1 MNRINNYVLNGA
13 IALLSTAGFV
23 ACSSSD
29 DVTDAPVNPTYD
41 GKSVKTQFAINIAT
55 PSNGKTR
62 MSAVNT
68 QNGGNFLG
76 MKNIFLIPFVDEPKA
91 SLNGTIDRTNYT
103 FPSSVI
109 KLAELSDNDIDNTTN
124 DKNYHIYNDV
134 NVPIGT
140 KNFLFYGTS
149 PISQSTYKAKGALKV
164 TDLTTLTQNSTSSI
178 SYSLVDIAA
187 TSGTNNEL
195 TSTQT
200 AFATY
205 LSGIADADGWST
217 ITEDVNTTL
226 FNAYKNF
233 TEAPT
238 NGGLRAGS
246 AAAIKEMIQ
255 SLTTIVNPLKTKD
268 GETPT
273 TVSGVADKIIEKI
286 KTSYF
291 DIDANGNVSW
301 KTSLGTETTTFPTNL
316 GLPEGCMILTISNG
330 DFSYVSQ
337 PIMPSSGSSTI
348 NLYDITYPAAIA
360 YRANTELAAK
370 SEEVSSWPTQY
381 DTWENSNWD
390 GWGNEVLA
398 TTRSIALK
406 KNIQYGVAQMVTQ
419 IKTASSILND
429 NSTDNRVS
437 VNDNSFPVTGIL
449 VGGQR
454 QSIDWEFLPEEGS
467 SQRVIYD
474 ADIPSDTYAAST
486 GWSNPIYT
494 LVFDNYVDGAND
506 AQETVRIAVELQ
518 NNSTADFTG
527 VDGIVAQG
535 QKFYLIAELNP
546 KASSGL
552 TAISWPES
560 NTNRF
565 PQFKINRTFVQDYK
579 TCVNL
584 TINTLKN
591 AYVTIPDLR
600 SVKLQL
606 GLSVDLKWQ
615 TGLAFDVPLGGTT
628 N

>member
-1 MNRINNYVLNGA
+1 MKTRLYLSA
-13 IALLSTAGFV
+13 IKCAAALVATVSLT

-55 PSNGKTR
+55 PGSKIQTR
-62 MSAVNT
+62 MTSDNT
-68 QNGGNFLG
+68 QMSGNFLG
-76 MKNIFLIPFVDEPKA
+76 MENIYLIPFVDEPKA
-91 SLNGTIDRTNYT
+91 SLNGTSNRTDYT

-109 KLAELSDNDIDNTTN
+109 KLDKLTNNQIDNTNN

-149 PISQSTYKAKGALKV
+149 PISSSTYKTNGALQV
-164 TDLTTLTQNSTSSI
+164 TNLTTLTKNSTSSI
-178 SYSLVDIAA
+178 SYSLIDIAA
-187 TSGTNNEL
+187 TSGANNVL
-195 TSTQT
+195 TTMQT
-200 AFATY
+200 AFANY

-217 ITEDVNTTL
+217 IAESESATLYKAYQDFTT
-226 FNAYKNF
+226 N
-233 TEAPT
+233 PT
-238 NGGLRAGS
+238 TGLRAGS
-246 AAAIKEMIQ
+246 AVAIKEMIQ
-255 SLTTIVNPLKTKD
+255 SLATIVNPLKTKD
-268 GETPT
+268 GEAATP
-273 TVSGVADKIIEKI
+273 VSGVADKIIEKI
-286 KTSYF
+286 KASYF
-291 DIDANGNVSW
+291 EMDANGNVSW
-301 KTSLGTETTTFPTNL
+301 LSSLGTETTTFPTNL
-316 GLPEGCMILTISNG
+316 GLPEGCMILTVSNG

-337 PIMPSSGSSTI
+337 PTIPASGSSTI

-381 DTWENSNWD
+381 SNWESSD
-390 GWGNEVLA
+390 WSGWGSEVLS

-437 VNDNSFPVTGIL
+437 VNAQSFPVTGIL

-454 QSIDWEFLPEEGS
+454 QSIDWEFLPDGNT
-467 SQRVIYD
+467 QRVIYD
-474 ADIPSDTYAAST
+474 ADIPSGIYAAST

-494 LVFDNYVDGAND
+494 LVFDNYVDGDKN

-527 VDGIVAQG
+527 VDGIVAAG

-546 KASSGL
+546 KANGL
-552 TAISWPES
+552 TAISWPNS

-565 PQFKINRTFVQDYK
+565 PQFGIDRTFVQDYK

-584 TINTLKN
+584 TISTLKN

-615 TGLAFDVPLGGTT
+615 SGLTFDVPLGGTT

>member
-1 MNRINNYVLNGA
+1 MKRINHYVLNGA
-13 IALLSTAGFV
+13 IALLSTAGLV
-23 ACSSSD
+23 ACSSD

-55 PSNGKTR
+55 PSNSQTR
-62 MSAVNT
+62 MSAENT

-76 MKNIFLIPFVDEPKA
+76 MENIYLIPFVNVPEA
-91 SLNGTIDRTNYT
+91 SLNGTTERTNYT

-109 KLAELSDNDIDNTTN
+109 ELTKLLGSDIDNIT
-124 DKNYHIYNDV
+124 DKKNYHIYYDV

-149 PISQSTYKAKGALKV
+149 PISESTYKTKGALKV
-164 TDLTTLTQNSTSSI
+164 TNLTTLTQNSTSAI

-187 TSGTNNEL
+187 TSGTNNAI

-200 AFATY
+200 GFANY
-205 LSGIADADGWST
+205 LSAIAKADGWST
-217 ITEDVNTTL
+217 IAENENATL

-233 TEAPT
+233 TVAPT

-268 GETPT
+268 GETAT
-273 TVSGVADKIIEKI
+273 NVSGVADKIIEKI
-286 KTSYF
+286 KADYF
-291 DIDANGNVSW
+291 DIDANGIVSW
-301 KTSLGTETTTFPTNL
+301 LTSLGEETTKFPTNL
-316 GLPEGCMILTISNG
+316 GLPEGCMILNCTDGN
-330 DFSYVSQ
+330 FSYVSQ
-337 PIMPSSGSSTI
+337 PTMPSSGSSTI

-381 DTWENSNWD
+381 GNWENSNWE
-390 GWGNEVLA
+390 GWGNEVSV

-406 KNIQYGVAQMVTQ
+406 KNIQYGVAQMVTKIQ
-419 IKTASSILND
+419 TASSILND

-437 VNDNSFPVTGIL
+437 VNAESFPVTGIL

-454 QSIDWEFLPEEGS
+454 QSIDWEFLPDGS
-467 SQRVIYD
+467 TQRVIYD

-486 GWSNPIYT
+486 DWSNPIYT
-494 LVFDNYVDGAND
+494 LVFDNYVDGD
-506 AQETVRIAVELQ
+506 KEAQETVRIAVELQ

-527 VDGIVAQG
+527 VDGIVAAG

-546 KASSGL
+546 KASGL
-552 TAISWPES
+552 TPISWPNS

-565 PQFKINRTFVQDYK
+565 PQFGIDRTFVQDYK

-606 GLSVDLKWQ
+606 GLSVDLQWQ
-615 TGLAFDVPLGGTT
+615 SGLTFNVPLGGTD
-628 N
+628 

>member
-1 MNRINNYVLNGA
+1 MKRINNYVLNGA
-13 IALLSTAGFV
+13 IALLSTAGLV

-55 PSNGKTR
+55 PSNSQTR
-62 MSAVNT
+62 MSAENT

-76 MKNIFLIPFVDEPKA
+76 MENIYLIPFVNEPEA
-91 SLNGTIDRTNYT
+91 SLNGTTERTNYT

-109 KLAELSDNDIDNTTN
+109 ELTKLLGSDIDNIT
-124 DKNYHIYNDV
+124 DKKNYHIYYDV

-149 PISQSTYKAKGALKV
+149 PISESTYKTKGALKV
-164 TDLTTLTQNSTSSI
+164 TNLTTLTQNSTSAI

-187 TSGTNNEL
+187 TSGTNNAI

-200 AFATY
+200 GFANY
-205 LSGIADADGWST
+205 LSAIAKADGWST
-217 ITEDVNTTL
+217 IAENENATL

-233 TEAPT
+233 TVAPT

-255 SLTTIVNPLKTKD
+255 RLTTIVYPLRTKD
-268 GETPT
+268 GETAT
-273 TVSGVADKIIEKI
+273 TVSGVADKIIDKI
-286 KTSYF
+286 KASYF
-291 DIDANGNVSW
+291 DINANGIVSW
-301 KTSLGTETTTFPTNL
+301 LTSLGDETTKFPTNL
-316 GLPEGCMILTISNG
+316 GLPEGCMILTCSNG
-330 DFSYVSQ
+330 DFSYASQ
-337 PIMPSSGSSTI
+337 PTMPSSGSSTI

-381 DTWENSNWD
+381 GNWESAIWD
-390 GWGNEVLA
+390 DWGNEVLA

-419 IKTASSILND
+419 IKTANSILND
-429 NSTDNRVS
+429 NSSDNRVS
-437 VNDNSFPVTGIL
+437 VNATSFPVTGIL

-454 QSIDWEFLPEEGS
+454 QSIDWEFLPKGTT
-467 SQRVIYD
+467 QRVIYD

-615 TGLAFDVPLGGTT
+615 TGLTFNVPLGGTT

>member
-1 MNRINNYVLNGA
+1 MNRINHYVLNGA
-13 IALLSTAGFV
+13 IALLSTAGLV

-41 GKSVKTQFAINIAT
+41 GKSVKTQFAINVAT
-55 PSNGKTR
+55 PSNSQTR
-62 MSAVNT
+62 MSDVNT

-76 MKNIFLIPFVDEPKA
+76 MKNIYLIPFVDEPKA
-91 SLNGTIDRTNYT
+91 SLYETTNRTDYT

-109 KLAELSDNDIDNTTN
+109 SLTDLSDIDNTT
-124 DKNYHIYNDV
+124 DKKNYHIYNDV

-149 PISQSTYKAKGALKV
+149 PISESTYKTKGALKV

-178 SYSLVDIAA
+178 SYSLVDIAT
-187 TSGTNNEL
+187 TSGTNNAL

-200 AFATY
+200 AFANY
-205 LSGIADADGWST
+205 LSNIADADGWST
-217 ITEDVNTTL
+217 ITEDVNATL

-238 NGGLRAGS
+238 TGGLRAGS

-291 DIDANGNVSW
+291 DIDANGKVSW
-301 KTSLGTETTTFPTNL
+301 LTSLGDETTKFPTNL
-316 GLPEGCMILTISNG
+316 GLPEGCMILTCSNG
-330 DFSYVSQ
+330 DFTYVSQ
-337 PIMPSSGSSTI
+337 PTMPTSGSSTI

-370 SEEVSSWPTQY
+370 SEEVSTWPTQY
-381 DTWENSNWD
+381 SNWESATWGD
-390 GWGNEVLA
+390 WGNEILA

-419 IKTASSILND
+419 IKTESSLLND

-437 VNDNSFPVTGIL
+437 VNANSFPVTGIL

-454 QSIDWEFLPEEGS
+454 QSIDWEFLPVAGS
-467 SQRVIYD
+467 TQRVIYD
-474 ADIPSDTYAAST
+474 ADIPSGTYAAST

-494 LVFDNYVDGAND
+494 LVFDNYVDGTKD
-506 AQETVRIAVELQ
+506 YQETVRIAVELQ
-518 NNSTADFTG
+518 NNSNADFTG

-546 KASSGL
+546 KASGL
-552 TAISWPES
+552 TAISWPNS

-565 PQFKINRTFVQDYK
+565 PQFGIDRTFVQDYK

-606 GLSVDLKWQ
+606 GLSVDLQWQ
-615 TGLAFDVPLGGTT
+615 TGLTFDVSIE
-628 N
+628 

>member
-1 MNRINNYVLNGA
+1 MKRINNYVLNGA
-13 IALLSTAGFV
+13 IALLSTAGLV

-41 GKSVKTQFAINIAT
+41 GKSVKTQFAINVAT
-55 PSNGKTR
+55 PSKSQTR
-62 MSAVNT
+62 MSDVNT

-76 MKNIFLIPFVDEPKA
+76 MKNIYLIPFVDEPKA
-91 SLNGTIDRTNYT
+91 SLYETTNRTNYT

-109 KLAELSDNDIDNTTN
+109 SLTDLSDIDNTT
-124 DKNYHIYNDV
+124 DKKNYHIYNDV

-149 PISQSTYKAKGALKV
+149 PISESTYKEKGALKV
-164 TDLTTLTQNSTSSI
+164 TDFTTLTQNSTSSI

-187 TSGTNNEL
+187 TSGINNAL

-205 LSGIADADGWST
+205 LSSIADADGWST
-217 ITEDVNTTL
+217 ISENENATL

-233 TEAPT
+233 TGALT

-255 SLTTIVNPLKTKD
+255 SLTTIVNPLKTKS
-268 GETPT
+268 ESATS
-273 TVSGVADKIIEKI
+273 VSSIADKIIEKI
-286 KTSYF
+286 KASYF

-301 KTSLGTETTTFPTNL
+301 KTSVEAETRTFPTNL
-316 GLPEGCMILTISNG
+316 GLPEGCMILTCTDG
-330 DFSYVSQ
+330 DFSYASQ
-337 PIMPSSGSSTI
+337 PTMPSSGSSTI

-381 DTWENSNWD
+381 GNWESSDWN

-429 NSTDNRVS
+429 NSTDNKVS
-437 VNDNSFPVTGIL
+437 VNANSFSVTGIL

-474 ADIPSDTYAAST
+474 ADIPSGTYAAST

-494 LVFDNYVDGAND
+494 LVFDNYVDGDKN

-518 NNSTADFTG
+518 NNSNADFTG

-606 GLSVDLKWQ
+606 GLSVDLQWQ
-615 TGLAFDVPLGGTT
+615 TGLTFDVPLGGTI

>member
-1 MNRINNYVLNGA
+1 MNRINHYVLNGA
-13 IALLSTAGFV
+13 IALLSTAGLV

-29 DVTDAPVNPTYD
+29 DVTDAPVNPSYD
-41 GKSVKTQFAINIAT
+41 GKSVKTQFAINVAT
-55 PSNGKTR
+55 PSNSQTR
-62 MSAVNT
+62 MSDVNT

-76 MKNIFLIPFVDEPKA
+76 MKNIYLIPFVDEPKA
-91 SLNGTIDRTNYT
+91 SLYETTNRTDYT

-109 KLAELSDNDIDNTTN
+109 SLTDLSDIDNTT
-124 DKNYHIYNDV
+124 DKKNYHIYNDV

-149 PISQSTYKAKGALKV
+149 PISESTYKTKGALKV

-178 SYSLVDIAA
+178 SYSLVDIAT
-187 TSGTNNEL
+187 TSGTNNAL

-200 AFATY
+200 AFANY
-205 LSGIADADGWST
+205 LSNIADADGWST
-217 ITEDVNTTL
+217 ITEDVNATL

-238 NGGLRAGS
+238 TGGLRAGS

-291 DIDANGNVSW
+291 DIDANGKVSW
-301 KTSLGTETTTFPTNL
+301 LTSLGDETTKFPTNL
-316 GLPEGCMILTISNG
+316 GLPEGCMILTCSNG
-330 DFSYVSQ
+330 DFTYVSQ
-337 PIMPSSGSSTI
+337 PTMPTSGSSTI

-370 SEEVSSWPTQY
+370 SEEVSNWPTQY
-381 DTWENSNWD
+381 SNWESATWGD
-390 GWGNEVLA
+390 WGNEILA

-419 IKTASSILND
+419 IKTESSLLND

-437 VNDNSFPVTGIL
+437 VNANSFPVTGIL

-454 QSIDWEFLPEEGS
+454 QSIDWEFLPVAGS
-467 SQRVIYD
+467 TQRVIYD
-474 ADIPSDTYAAST
+474 ADIPSGTYAAST

-494 LVFDNYVDGAND
+494 LVFDNYVDGTKD
-506 AQETVRIAVELQ
+506 YQETVRIAVELQ
-518 NNSTADFTG
+518 NNSNADFTG

-546 KASSGL
+546 KASGL
-552 TAISWPES
+552 TAISWPNS

-565 PQFKINRTFVQDYK
+565 PQFGIDRTFVQDYK

-606 GLSVDLKWQ
+606 GLSVDLQWQ
-615 TGLAFDVPLGGTT
+615 TGLTFDVSIE
-628 N
+628 

>member
-13 IALLSTAGFV
+13 IALLSTAGLV
-23 ACSSSD
+23 ACSSD
-29 DVTDAPVNPTYD
+29 DVTEAPVNPTYD

-62 MSAVNT
+62 MSAENT

-76 MKNIFLIPFVDEPKA
+76 MKNIYLIPFVNEPTA
-91 SLNGTIDRTNYT
+91 SLNGTTNRTDHT

-109 KLAELSDNDIDNTTN
+109 KLAELSDIDNTTDN
-124 DKNYHIYNDV
+124 KNYHIYNDV

-149 PISQSTYKAKGALKV
+149 PISESTYKTKGALNV
-164 TDLTTLTQNSTSSI
+164 TDLTTLIQNSTSSI

-187 TSGTNNEL
+187 TNGVNNAL

-200 AFATY
+200 AFKDY
-205 LSGIADADGWST
+205 LSSIADANGWST
-217 ITEDVNTTL
+217 ITENENATL
-226 FNAYKNF
+226 YNAYKNF

-255 SLTTIVNPLKTKD
+255 SLTTIVYPLRTKS
-268 GETPT
+268 EPAT
-273 TVSGVADKIIEKI
+273 TVSGIADKIIEKI
-286 KTSYF
+286 NASYF
-291 DIDANGNVSW
+291 DIDAYGNVSW
-301 KTSLGTETTTFPTNL
+301 KPSLGAGTTTFPTNL
-316 GLPEGCMILTISNG
+316 GLPEGCMILTCSNG

-337 PIMPSSGSSTI
+337 PTMPSSGSSTI

-360 YRANTELAAK
+360 YRANTELATK
-370 SEEVSSWPTQY
+370 SEEVSSWPSQY
-381 DTWENSNWD
+381 GNWENSTWD
-390 GWGNEVLA
+390 GWGNEVLV

-437 VNDNSFPVTGIL
+437 VNDHSFPVTGIL
-449 VGGQR
+449 VGGQK
-454 QSIDWEFLPEEGS
+454 QSIDWEFLPEGS
-467 SQRVIYD
+467 TQRVIYD

-494 LVFDNYVDGAND
+494 LVFDNYVDGDKN

-518 NNSTADFTG
+518 NNSNADFTG

-546 KASSGL
+546 KATGL
-552 TAISWPES
+552 AAISWPNS

-565 PQFKINRTFVQDYK
+565 PQFGIDRTFVQDYK

-584 TINTLKN
+584 TIYTLKN

-615 TGLAFDVPLGGTT
+615 NGLTFDVPLGGT

>member
-1 MNRINNYVLNGA
+1 MNRINHYVLNGA
-13 IALLSTAGFV
+13 IALLSTAGLV

-29 DVTDAPVNPTYD
+29 DVTDAPVNPSYD
-41 GKSVKTQFAINIAT
+41 GKSVKTQFAINVAT
-55 PSNGKTR
+55 PSNSQTR
-62 MSAVNT
+62 MSDVNT

-76 MKNIFLIPFVDEPKA
+76 MKNIYLIPFVDEPKA
-91 SLNGTIDRTNYT
+91 SLYETTNRTDYT

-109 KLAELSDNDIDNTTN
+109 SLTDLSDIDNTT
-124 DKNYHIYNDV
+124 DKKNYHIYNDV

-149 PISQSTYKAKGALKV
+149 PISESTYKTKGALKV

-178 SYSLVDIAA
+178 SYSLVDIAT
-187 TSGTNNEL
+187 TSGTNNAL

-200 AFATY
+200 AFANY
-205 LSGIADADGWST
+205 LSNIADADGWST
-217 ITEDVNTTL
+217 ITEDVNATL

-238 NGGLRAGS
+238 TGGLRAGS

-291 DIDANGNVSW
+291 DIDANGKVSW
-301 KTSLGTETTTFPTNL
+301 LTSLGDETTKFPTNL
-316 GLPEGCMILTISNG
+316 GLPEGCMILTCSNG
-330 DFSYVSQ
+330 DFTYVSQ
-337 PIMPSSGSSTI
+337 PTMPTSGSSTI

-370 SEEVSSWPTQY
+370 SEEVSTWPTQY
-381 DTWENSNWD
+381 SNWENSDWE
-390 GWGNEVLA
+390 GWGNEVLV

-419 IKTASSILND
+419 IKTESSLLND

-437 VNDNSFPVTGIL
+437 VNANSFPVTGIL

-454 QSIDWEFLPEEGS
+454 QSIDWEFLPVAGS
-467 SQRVIYD
+467 TQRVIYD
-474 ADIPSDTYAAST
+474 ADIPSGTYAAST

-494 LVFDNYVDGAND
+494 LVFDNYVDGTKD
-506 AQETVRIAVELQ
+506 YQETVRIAVELQ
-518 NNSTADFTG
+518 NNSNADFTG

-546 KASSGL
+546 KASGL
-552 TAISWPES
+552 TAISWPNS

-565 PQFKINRTFVQDYK
+565 PQFGIDRTFVQDYK

-606 GLSVDLKWQ
+606 GLSVDLQWQ
-615 TGLAFDVPLGGTT
+615 TGLTFDVSIE
-628 N
+628 

>member
-1 MNRINNYVLNGA
+1 MNRINHYVLNGA
-13 IALLSTAGFV
+13 IALLSTAGLV

-62 MSAVNT
+62 MSDENT
-68 QNGGNFLG
+68 QNDGNFLG
-76 MKNIFLIPFVDEPKA
+76 MENIYLIPFVDEPKA
-91 SLNGTIDRTNYT
+91 SLNGTTNRTDYT

-109 KLAELSDNDIDNTTN
+109 KLAGLSGIDNTTD
-124 DKNYHIYNDV
+124 DKNYHIYYDV

-149 PISQSTYKAKGALKV
+149 PISESTYKTKGALKV
-164 TDLTTLTQNSTSSI
+164 TDLTTSTQNSTSSI

-187 TSGTNNEL
+187 TSGTNNAL

-200 AFATY
+200 AFAKY
-205 LSGIADADGWST
+205 LSDIADADGWST
-217 ITEDVNTTL
+217 IGEDDNETL

-233 TEAPT
+233 TGAPT
-238 NGGLRAGS
+238 NGLRAGS

-268 GETPT
+268 GETAT

-286 KTSYF
+286 KANYF
-291 DIDANGNVSW
+291 DINANGIVSW
-301 KTSLGTETTTFPTNL
+301 KSTLGDDIKTFPRNL
-316 GLPEGCMILTISNG
+316 SLPEGCMILNCSNG
-330 DFSYVSQ
+330 DFTYVSQ
-337 PIMPSSGSSTI
+337 PAIPTSGSSTI

-381 DTWENSNWD
+381 SNWESYD
-390 GWGNEVLA
+390 WQGWENEVLA

-437 VNDNSFPVTGIL
+437 VNANSFPVTGIL

-474 ADIPSDTYAAST
+474 AAISGTYAAST

-494 LVFDNYVDGAND
+494 LVFDNYVDGTKND
-506 AQETVRIAVELQ
+506 QETVRIAVELQ

-546 KASSGL
+546 KEPGL
-552 TAISWPES
+552 TAISWPNS

-565 PQFKINRTFVQDYK
+565 PQFEIDRTFVQDYK

-606 GLSVDLKWQ
+606 GLSVDLQWQ
-615 TGLAFDVPLGGTT
+615 TGLTFDVPLGGTT

>member
-13 IALLSTAGFV
+13 IALLSTAGLV

-29 DVTDAPVNPTYD
+29 DVTDAPVNPSYD

-55 PSNGKTR
+55 PSNSQTR
-62 MSAVNT
+62 MSAENT

-91 SLNGTIDRTNYT
+91 SLNGTTARTDYT

-109 KLAELSDNDIDNTTN
+109 KLDDLSDIDNTTN

-149 PISQSTYKAKGALKV
+149 PISQGTYKTNGALKV

-187 TSGTNNEL
+187 TSGNNNVL

-200 AFATY
+200 AFANY
-205 LSGIADADGWST
+205 LSNIADAEGWST
-217 ITEDVNTTL
+217 IAVGENATL

-233 TEAPT
+233 TAPT

-268 GETPT
+268 GETAT
-273 TVSGVADKIIEKI
+273 NVSGVADKIIEKI
-286 KTSYF
+286 KADYF
-291 DIDANGNVSW
+291 DIDANGIVSW
-301 KTSLGTETTTFPTNL
+301 LTSLGEETTKFPTNL
-316 GLPEGCMILTISNG
+316 GLPEGCMILNCTDGN
-330 DFSYVSQ
+330 FSYVSQ
-337 PIMPSSGSSTI
+337 PTMPSSGSSTI

-360 YRANTELAAK
+360 YRANTELATK

-381 DTWENSNWD
+381 GNWENSNWE
-390 GWGNEVLA
+390 GWGNEVSV

-406 KNIQYGVAQMVTQ
+406 KNIQYGVAQMVTKIQ
-419 IKTASSILND
+419 TASSILND

-437 VNDNSFPVTGIL
+437 VNAESFPVTGIL
-449 VGGQR
+449 VGGQK
-454 QSIDWEFLPEEGS
+454 QSIDWEFLPKGS
-467 SQRVIYD
+467 TQRVIYD
-474 ADIPSDTYAAST
+474 ADIPSGTYAAST

-494 LVFDNYVDGAND
+494 LVFDNYVDGAIND
-506 AQETVRIAVELQ
+506 QETVRIAVELQ

-527 VDGIVAQG
+527 VDGIVAAG

-546 KASSGL
+546 KALGL
-552 TAISWPES
+552 TPISWPNS

-565 PQFKINRTFVQDYK
+565 PQFGIDRTFVQDYK

-606 GLSVDLKWQ
+606 GLSVDLQWQ
-615 TGLAFDVPLGGTT
+615 SGLTFNVPLGGTD
-628 N
+628 

>member
-1 MNRINNYVLNGA
+1 MNRFNHYVLNGA

-41 GKSVKTQFAINIAT
+41 GKSVKTQFAINIANE
-55 PSNGKTR
+55 SSKTR
-62 MSAVNT
+62 MTAENT
-68 QNGGNFLG
+68 QNDANFLG
-76 MKNIFLIPFVDEPKA
+76 MDNIYLIPFVNEPTA
-91 SLNGTIDRTNYT
+91 SLNGTTSRTDYT

-109 KLAELSDNDIDNTTN
+109 KLSTLSSGVIDNTADT
-124 DKNYHIYNDV
+124 KNYHIYNDV

-149 PISQSTYKAKGALKV
+149 PISESTYKTNGALQV

-187 TSGTNNEL
+187 TSGNNNAL
-195 TSTQT
+195 TTMQT
-200 AFATY
+200 SFANY
-205 LSGIADADGWST
+205 LSNIADAEGWST
-217 ITEDVNTTL
+217 ITENESATL
-226 FNAYKNF
+226 YNAYKNF
-233 TEAPT
+233 TSAPT

-246 AAAIKEMIQ
+246 AVAIKEMIQ
-255 SLTTIVNPLKTKD
+255 SLTTIVNPLMISANVT
-268 GETPT
+268 ES
-273 TVSGVADKIIEKI
+273 TVATRINEKI
-286 KTSYF
+286 TDAYF
-291 DIDANGNVSW
+291 DIASDGTLAW
-301 KTSLGTETTTFPTNL
+301 KPSYGTDVTTFPTNL
-316 GLPEGCMILTISNG
+316 GLPEGCMILTVSNG

-337 PIMPSSGSSTI
+337 PTIPASGSSTI

-370 SEEVSSWPTQY
+370 SVEVSSWPSQY
-381 DTWENSNWD
+381 GNWENSEWT
-390 GWGNEVLA
+390 GWGNEVLV

-437 VNDNSFPVTGIL
+437 VNANSFPVTGIL

-454 QSIDWEFLPEEGS
+454 QSIDWEFLPDGS
-467 SQRVIYD
+467 NQRVIYD
-474 ADIPSDTYAAST
+474 ADIPSGTYAAST

-494 LVFDNYVDGAND
+494 LVFDNYVDGD
-506 AQETVRIAVELQ
+506 KSDQETVRIAIELQ

-527 VDGIVAQG
+527 VDGIVAAG

-546 KASSGL
+546 KATGL
-552 TAISWPES
+552 TSISWPNT

-565 PQFKINRTFVQDYK
+565 PQFGIDRTFVQDYK

-606 GLSVDLKWQ
+606 GLSVDLQWQ
-615 TGLAFDVPLGGTT
+615 SGLTFDVPLGGT

>member
-1 MNRINNYVLNGA
+1 MKRINNYVLNGA
-13 IALLSTAGFV
+13 IALLSTAGLV

-41 GKSVKTQFAINIAT
+41 GKSVKTQFAINVAT
-55 PSNGKTR
+55 PSNSQTR
-62 MSAVNT
+62 MSAENT
-68 QNGGNFLG
+68 QNSGNFLG
-76 MKNIFLIPFVDEPKA
+76 MENIYLIPFVDEPTA
-91 SLNGTIDRTNYT
+91 SLNGTTDRTDYT

-109 KLAELSDNDIDNTTN
+109 KLADLSDIDNTT
-124 DKNYHIYNDV
+124 DKKNYHIYKDV

-149 PISQSTYKAKGALKV
+149 PISESTYKEKGALKV
-164 TDLTTLTQNSTSSI
+164 TDFTTLTQNSTSSI

-187 TSGTNNEL
+187 TSGTNNAL

-205 LSGIADADGWST
+205 LSSIADADGWST
-217 ITEDVNTTL
+217 ISENENATL

-233 TEAPT
+233 TGALT

-255 SLTTIVNPLKTKD
+255 SLTTIVNPLKTKS
-268 GETPT
+268 ESATS
-273 TVSGVADKIIEKI
+273 VSSIADKIIEKI
-286 KTSYF
+286 KASYF

-301 KTSLGTETTTFPTNL
+301 KTSVEAGTRTFPTNL
-316 GLPEGCMILTISNG
+316 GLPEGCMILTCSNG
-330 DFSYVSQ
+330 DFSYASQ
-337 PIMPSSGSSTI
+337 PTMPSSGSSTI

-381 DTWENSNWD
+381 GNWESSDWN

-429 NSTDNRVS
+429 NSTDNKVS
-437 VNDNSFPVTGIL
+437 VNANSFPVTGIL

-474 ADIPSDTYAAST
+474 ADIPSATFAAST

-494 LVFDNYVDGAND
+494 LVFDNYVDGD
-506 AQETVRIAVELQ
+506 KDVQETVRIAVELK
-518 NNSTADFTG
+518 NNSNADFTG
-527 VDGIVAQG
+527 VDGIVAAG

-546 KASSGL
+546 KATSGL

-565 PQFKINRTFVQDYK
+565 PQFKIDRTFVQDYK

-615 TGLAFDVPLGGTT
+615 TGLTFDVPLGGTT

>member
-1 MNRINNYVLNGA
+1 MKRINHYVLNGA
-13 IALLSTAGFV
+13 IALLSTAGLV

-62 MSAVNT
+62 MSAENT

-76 MKNIFLIPFVDEPKA
+76 MENIYLIPFVNEPTA
-91 SLNGTIDRTNYT
+91 SLNGTTDRTDYT

-109 KLAELSDNDIDNTTN
+109 KLAGLSGIDNTTD

-134 NVPIGT
+134 NVPVGT

-149 PISQSTYKAKGALKV
+149 PISESTYKTNGALKV
-164 TDLTTLTQNSTSSI
+164 TNLTTLTQNSTSAI

-187 TSGTNNEL
+187 TSGTNNAI

-200 AFATY
+200 GFANY
-205 LSGIADADGWST
+205 LSAIAKADGWST
-217 ITEDVNTTL
+217 IAENENATL

-233 TEAPT
+233 TVAPT

-255 SLTTIVNPLKTKD
+255 RLTTIVYPLRTKD
-268 GETPT
+268 GETAT
-273 TVSGVADKIIEKI
+273 TVSGVADKIIDKI
-286 KTSYF
+286 KASYF
-291 DIDANGNVSW
+291 DINANGIVSW
-301 KTSLGTETTTFPTNL
+301 LTSLGDETTKFPTNL
-316 GLPEGCMILTISNG
+316 GLPEGCMILTCSNG
-330 DFSYVSQ
+330 DFSYASQ
-337 PIMPSSGSSTI
+337 PTMPSSGSSTI

-381 DTWENSNWD
+381 SNWESYD
-390 GWGNEVLA
+390 WQGWENEVLA

-419 IKTASSILND
+419 IKTANSILND
-429 NSTDNRVS
+429 NSSDNRVS
-437 VNDNSFPVTGIL
+437 VNATSFPVTGIL

-454 QSIDWEFLPEEGS
+454 QSIDWEFLPKGS
-467 SQRVIYD
+467 TQRVIYD
-474 ADIPSDTYAAST
+474 ADIPSATFAAST

-494 LVFDNYVDGAND
+494 LVFDNYVDGD
-506 AQETVRIAVELQ
+506 KDVQETVRIAVELK
-518 NNSTADFTG
+518 NNSNADFSG
-527 VDGIVAQG
+527 VDGIVAAG

-546 KASSGL
+546 KATSGL
-552 TAISWPES
+552 NAISWPES

-565 PQFKINRTFVQDYK
+565 PQFKIDRTFVQDYK

-606 GLSVDLKWQ
+606 GLSVDLQWQ
-615 TGLAFDVPLGGTT
+615 TGLTFDVPLGGTT

>member
-1 MNRINNYVLNGA
+1 MKRINNYVLNGA
-13 IALLSTAGFV
+13 IALLSTAGLV

-29 DVTDAPVNPTYD
+29 DVTDAPVNPSYD

-55 PSNGKTR
+55 PSNSQTR
-62 MSAVNT
+62 MSAENT

-76 MKNIFLIPFVDEPKA
+76 MKNIYLIPFVNEPKA
-91 SLNGTIDRTNYT
+91 SLNGTTARTDYT

-109 KLAELSDNDIDNTTN
+109 KLDDLSDIDNTTN

-149 PISQSTYKAKGALKV
+149 PISQGTYKTNGALKV

-187 TSGTNNEL
+187 TSGNNNVL

-200 AFATY
+200 AFANY
-205 LSGIADADGWST
+205 LSNIADAEGWST
-217 ITEDVNTTL
+217 IAVGENATL

-233 TEAPT
+233 TAPT

-268 GETPT
+268 GETAT
-273 TVSGVADKIIEKI
+273 NVSGVADKIIEKI
-286 KTSYF
+286 KADYF
-291 DIDANGNVSW
+291 DIDANGIVSW
-301 KTSLGTETTTFPTNL
+301 LTSLGEETTKFPTNL
-316 GLPEGCMILTISNG
+316 GLPEGCMILNCTDGN
-330 DFSYVSQ
+330 FSYVSQ
-337 PIMPSSGSSTI
+337 PTMPSSGSSTI

-381 DTWENSNWD
+381 GNWENSNWE
-390 GWGNEVLA
+390 GWGNEVSV

-406 KNIQYGVAQMVTQ
+406 KNIQYGVAQMVTKIQ
-419 IKTASSILND
+419 TASSILND

-437 VNDNSFPVTGIL
+437 VNAESFPVTGIL
-449 VGGQR
+449 VGGQK
-454 QSIDWEFLPEEGS
+454 QSIDWEFLPKGS
-467 SQRVIYD
+467 TQRVIYD
-474 ADIPSDTYAAST
+474 ADIPSGTYAAST

-494 LVFDNYVDGAND
+494 LVFDNYVDGAIND
-506 AQETVRIAVELQ
+506 QETVRIAVELQ

-527 VDGIVAQG
+527 VDGIVAAG

-546 KASSGL
+546 KASGL
-552 TAISWPES
+552 TPISWPNS

-565 PQFKINRTFVQDYK
+565 PQFGIDRTFVQDYK

-606 GLSVDLKWQ
+606 GLSVDLQWQ
-615 TGLAFDVPLGGTT
+615 SGLTFNVPLGGTD
-628 N
+628 

>member
-13 IALLSTAGFV
+13 IALLSTAGLV

-55 PSNGKTR
+55 PSNSQTR
-62 MSAVNT
+62 MSDVNT

-91 SLNGTIDRTNYT
+91 SLNGTTDRTDYI

-109 KLAELSDNDIDNTTN
+109 KLDELSDIDNTTDN
-124 DKNYHIYNDV
+124 KNYHIYNDV

-149 PISQSTYKAKGALKV
+149 PISQDTYKTNGALQV

-187 TSGTNNEL
+187 TSGANNAL

-200 AFATY
+200 AFANY
-205 LSGIADADGWST
+205 LSAIADADGWST
-217 ITEDVNTTL
+217 ISEDDNATL

-233 TEAPT
+233 TGAPT

-286 KTSYF
+286 KASYF
-291 DIDANGNVSW
+291 EINEGVVSW
-301 KTSLGTETTTFPTNL
+301 LTSLGDETTKFPTNL
-316 GLPEGCMILTISNG
+316 GLPEGCMILTCSNG
-330 DFSYVSQ
+330 DFSYVSR
-337 PIMPSSGSSTI
+337 PTMPSSGSSTI

-381 DTWENSNWD
+381 LNWESSDWN
-390 GWGNEVLA
+390 GWGNEVLV

-406 KNIQYGVAQMVTQ
+406 KNIQYGVAQMVTK

-429 NSTDNRVS
+429 NSADNKVS
-437 VNDNSFPVTGIL
+437 VNANSFPVTGIL

-474 ADIPSDTYAAST
+474 ADIPSGTYAAST
-486 GWSNPIYT
+486 DWSNPIYT
-494 LVFDNYVDGAND
+494 LVFDNYIDGNKD

-527 VDGIVAQG
+527 VDGIVAAG

-546 KASSGL
+546 KAPGL
-552 TAISWPES
+552 AIRWPNS
-560 NTNRF
+560 NPNRF
-565 PQFKINRTFVQDYK
+565 PQFGIDRTFVQDYK

-615 TGLAFDVPLGGTT
+615 TGLTFNVPLGGTT

>member
-1 MNRINNYVLNGA
+1 MKRINHYVLNGA
-13 IALLSTAGFV
+13 IALLSTAGLV

-55 PSNGKTR
+55 PSNSQTR
-62 MSAVNT
+62 MSAENT

-76 MKNIFLIPFVDEPKA
+76 MENIYLIPFVNEPEA
-91 SLNGTIDRTNYT
+91 SLNGTTERTNYT

-109 KLAELSDNDIDNTTN
+109 ELTKLLGSDIDNIT
-124 DKNYHIYNDV
+124 DKKNYHIYYDV

-149 PISQSTYKAKGALKV
+149 PISESTYKTKGALKV
-164 TDLTTLTQNSTSSI
+164 TNLTTLTQNSTSAI

-187 TSGTNNEL
+187 TSGTNNAI

-200 AFATY
+200 GFANY
-205 LSGIADADGWST
+205 LSAIAKADGWST
-217 ITEDVNTTL
+217 IAENENATL

-233 TEAPT
+233 TVAPT

-255 SLTTIVNPLKTKD
+255 RLTTIVYPLRTKD
-268 GETPT
+268 GETAT
-273 TVSGVADKIIEKI
+273 TVSGVADKIIDKI
-286 KTSYF
+286 KASYF
-291 DIDANGNVSW
+291 DINANGIVSW
-301 KTSLGTETTTFPTNL
+301 LTSLGDETTKFPTNL
-316 GLPEGCMILTISNG
+316 GLPEGCMILTCSNG
-330 DFSYVSQ
+330 DFSYASQ
-337 PIMPSSGSSTI
+337 PTMPSSGSSTI

-381 DTWENSNWD
+381 GNWESSDWN
-390 GWGNEVLA
+390 GWGNEVLV

-406 KNIQYGVAQMVTQ
+406 KNIQYGVAQMVTK

-437 VNDNSFPVTGIL
+437 VNDESFPVTGIL

-454 QSIDWEFLPEEGS
+454 QSIDWEFLPDGS
-467 SQRVIYD
+467 TQRVIYD

-494 LVFDNYVDGAND
+494 LVFDNYVDGAIND
-506 AQETVRIAVELQ
+506 QETVRIAVELQ

-546 KASSGL
+546 KESGL
-552 TAISWPES
+552 TAISWPNS

-565 PQFKINRTFVQDYK
+565 PQFGIDRTFVQDYK

-606 GLSVDLKWQ
+606 GLSVDLQWQ
-615 TGLAFDVPLGGTT
+615 SGLTFNVPLGGTD
-628 N
+628 

>member
-13 IALLSTAGFV
+13 IALLSTAGLV

-62 MSAVNT
+62 MSDVNT

-91 SLNGTIDRTNYT
+91 SLNGTTDRTDYI

-109 KLAELSDNDIDNTTN
+109 KLDELSDIDNTTDN
-124 DKNYHIYNDV
+124 KNYHIYNDV

-149 PISQSTYKAKGALKV
+149 PISESTYKTNGALKV

-187 TSGTNNEL
+187 TSGTNNVL

-200 AFATY
+200 AFANY
-205 LSGIADADGWST
+205 LSAIADADGWST
-217 ITEDVNTTL
+217 ISEDDNATL

-233 TEAPT
+233 TGAPT

-286 KTSYF
+286 KASYF
-291 DIDANGNVSW
+291 EINEGVVSW
-301 KTSLGTETTTFPTNL
+301 LTSLGDETTKFPTNL
-316 GLPEGCMILTISNG
+316 GLPEGCMILTCSNG
-330 DFSYVSQ
+330 DFSYASQ
-337 PIMPSSGSSTI
+337 PTMPSSGSSTI

-381 DTWENSNWD
+381 GNWESSDWN
-390 GWGNEVLA
+390 GWGNEVLV

-406 KNIQYGVAQMVTQ
+406 KNIQYGVAQMVTK

-437 VNDNSFPVTGIL
+437 VNAESFPVTGIL

-454 QSIDWEFLPEEGS
+454 QSIDWEFLPDGS
-467 SQRVIYD
+467 TQRVIYD
-474 ADIPSDTYAAST
+474 AAIPSDTYAAST

-494 LVFDNYVDGAND
+494 LVFDNYVDGDKN

-518 NNSTADFTG
+518 NNSNADFTG
-527 VDGIVAQG
+527 VDGIVAAG

-546 KASSGL
+546 KANGL

-565 PQFKINRTFVQDYK
+565 PQFKIDRTFVQDYK

-615 TGLAFDVPLGGTT
+615 TGLTFNVPLGGTT

>member
-1 MNRINNYVLNGA
+1 MKTINHYVLNGA

-29 DVTDAPVNPTYD
+29 DVTDATVNPSYD

-62 MSAVNT
+62 MSAEST

-76 MKNIFLIPFVDEPKA
+76 MKNIYLIPFVDEPKA
-91 SLNGTIDRTNYT
+91 SLNGTTNRTDYT

-109 KLAELSDNDIDNTTN
+109 KLAELSVSDIDNTTDN
-124 DKNYHIYNDV
+124 KNYHIYYDV

-149 PISQSTYKAKGALKV
+149 PISESTYKTKGALKV
-164 TDLTTLTQNSTSSI
+164 TDLTSLTKNSTSSI

-200 AFATY
+200 AFANY

-217 ITEDVNTTL
+217 ITENGNATL

-233 TEAPT
+233 TAPT

-255 SLTTIVNPLKTKD
+255 SLTTIVYPLKTKD
-268 GETPT
+268 GETAT

-286 KTSYF
+286 KASYF
-291 DIDANGNVSW
+291 EIDVNGIVSW
-301 KTSLGTETTTFPTNL
+301 LTSLGDEITKFPTNL
-316 GLPEGCMILTISNG
+316 GLPEGCMILTCTDGN
-330 DFSYVSQ
+330 FSYAPQ
-337 PIMPSSGSSTI
+337 PAIPTSGSSTI

-370 SEEVSSWPTQY
+370 SEEVSSWPSQY
-381 DTWENSNWD
+381 VNWENSTWD
-390 GWGNEVLA
+390 GWGNEVLV

-419 IKTASSILND
+419 IRTASSILND

-437 VNDNSFPVTGIL
+437 VNDHSFPVTGIL
-449 VGGQR
+449 VGGQK
-454 QSIDWEFLPEEGS
+454 QSIDWEFLPEGS
-467 SQRVIYD
+467 TQRVIYD

-494 LVFDNYVDGAND
+494 LVFDNYVDGDKN

-518 NNSTADFTG
+518 NNSNADFTG

-546 KASSGL
+546 KASGL
-552 TAISWPES
+552 TAINWPTS

-565 PQFKINRTFVQDYK
+565 PQFGIDRTFVQDYK

-615 TGLAFDVPLGGTT
+615 TGLTFEVPLGGTT

>member
-1 MNRINNYVLNGA
+1 MNRINHYVLNGA
-13 IALLSTAGFV
+13 IALLSTAGLV

-41 GKSVKTQFAINIAT
+41 GKSVKTQFAINVAT
-55 PSNGKTR
+55 PSNSQTR
-62 MSAVNT
+62 MSAENT
-68 QNGGNFLG
+68 QNSGNFLG
-76 MKNIFLIPFVDEPKA
+76 MENIYLIPFVDEPTA
-91 SLNGTIDRTNYT
+91 SLNGTTDRTDYT

-109 KLAELSDNDIDNTTN
+109 KLADLSDIDNTT
-124 DKNYHIYNDV
+124 DKKNYHIYKDV

-149 PISQSTYKAKGALKV
+149 PISESTYKTNGALKV

-187 TSGTNNEL
+187 TSGTNNAL
-195 TSTQT
+195 TSMQT

-205 LSGIADADGWST
+205 LSSIADADGWST
-217 ITEDVNTTL
+217 ISENENATL

-233 TEAPT
+233 TGALT

-255 SLTTIVNPLKTKD
+255 SLTTIVNPLKTKS
-268 GETPT
+268 ESATS
-273 TVSGVADKIIEKI
+273 VSSIADKIIEKI
-286 KTSYF
+286 KASYF

-301 KTSLGTETTTFPTNL
+301 KTSVETGTRTFPTNL
-316 GLPEGCMILTISNG
+316 GLPEGCMILTCSNG

-337 PIMPSSGSSTI
+337 PTMPTSGSSTI

-381 DTWENSNWD
+381 GNWENSNWE
-390 GWGNEVLA
+390 GWGNEVSV

-406 KNIQYGVAQMVTQ
+406 KNIQYGVAQMVTKIQ
-419 IKTASSILND
+419 TASSILND

-437 VNDNSFPVTGIL
+437 VNAESFPVTGIL

-454 QSIDWEFLPEEGS
+454 QSIDWEFLPDGS
-467 SQRVIYD
+467 TQRVIYD
-474 ADIPSDTYAAST
+474 ADIPSGTYAAST

-494 LVFDNYVDGAND
+494 LVFDNYVDGNKD

-546 KASSGL
+546 KVSGL
-552 TAISWPES
+552 TAISWPNS

-565 PQFKINRTFVQDYK
+565 PQFGIDRTFVQDYK

-606 GLSVDLKWQ
+606 GLSVDLQWQ
-615 TGLAFDVPLGGTT
+615 NGLTFDVPLGGTD
-628 N
+628 

>member
-1 MNRINNYVLNGA
+1 MNRINHYVLNGA

-29 DVTDAPVNPTYD
+29 DVTDAPVNPSYD

-55 PSNGKTR
+55 PSNSQTR
-62 MSAVNT
+62 MSAENT
-68 QNGGNFLG
+68 QNSGNFLG
-76 MKNIFLIPFVDEPKA
+76 MENIYLIPFVDEPTA
-91 SLNGTIDRTNYT
+91 SLNGTTDRTDYT

-109 KLAELSDNDIDNTTN
+109 KLADLSDIDNTT
-124 DKNYHIYNDV
+124 DKKNYHIYKDV

-140 KNFLFYGTS
+140 KNFLFYGTR
-149 PISQSTYKAKGALKV
+149 PISQGSYKTNGALKV

-187 TSGTNNEL
+187 TSGNNNAL
-195 TSTQT
+195 ASTQT
-200 AFATY
+200 DFANY

-217 ITEDVNTTL
+217 ITENVNATL

-233 TEAPT
+233 TAPT

-255 SLTTIVNPLKTKD
+255 SLTTIVYPLRTN
-268 GETPT
+268 GGTAT
-273 TVSGVADKIIEKI
+273 TVSGVADKIIDKI
-286 KTSYF
+286 KANYF
-291 DIDANGNVSW
+291 DINANGIVSW
-301 KTSLGTETTTFPTNL
+301 RSTLGDDIKTFPTNL
-316 GLPEGCMILTISNG
+316 GLPEGCMILTCSNG
-330 DFSYVSQ
+330 NFSYSSQ
-337 PIMPSSGSSTI
+337 PAIPASGSYI

-381 DTWENSNWD
+381 LNWESSDWN
-390 GWGNEVLA
+390 GWGNEVLV

-437 VNDNSFPVTGIL
+437 VNDESFPVTGIL
-449 VGGQR
+449 VGGQK
-454 QSIDWEFLPEEGS
+454 QSIDWEFLPEGS
-467 SQRVIYD
+467 TQRVIYD

-494 LVFDNYVDGAND
+494 LVFDNYVDGTIND
-506 AQETVRIAVELQ
+506 QETVRIAVELQ

-546 KASSGL
+546 KASGL
-552 TAISWPES
+552 TAISWPNS

-565 PQFKINRTFVQDYK
+565 PQFGIDRTFVQDYK

-615 TGLAFDVPLGGTT
+615 NGLTFDVPLGGT

>member
-1 MNRINNYVLNGA
+1 MNRINHYVLNGA
-13 IALLSTAGFV
+13 IALLSTAGLV

-62 MSAVNT
+62 MSDENT
-68 QNGGNFLG
+68 QNDGNFLG
-76 MKNIFLIPFVDEPKA
+76 MENIYLIPFVDEPTA
-91 SLNGTIDRTNYT
+91 SLNGTTNRTDYT

-109 KLAELSDNDIDNTTN
+109 KLAGLSGIDNTTD
-124 DKNYHIYNDV
+124 DKNYHIYYDV

-149 PISQSTYKAKGALKV
+149 PISESTYKTKGALKV
-164 TDLTTLTQNSTSSI
+164 TDLTTSTQNSTSSI

-187 TSGTNNEL
+187 TSGTNNAL

-200 AFATY
+200 AFAKY
-205 LSGIADADGWST
+205 LSDIADADGWST
-217 ITEDVNTTL
+217 IGEDDNETL

-233 TEAPT
+233 TGAPT
-238 NGGLRAGS
+238 NGLRAGS

-268 GETPT
+268 GETAT

-286 KTSYF
+286 KANYF
-291 DIDANGNVSW
+291 DINANGIVSW
-301 KTSLGTETTTFPTNL
+301 KSTLGDDIKTFPRNL
-316 GLPEGCMILTISNG
+316 SLPEGCMILNCSNG
-330 DFSYVSQ
+330 DFTYVSQ
-337 PIMPSSGSSTI
+337 PAIPTSGSSTI

-381 DTWENSNWD
+381 SNWESYD
-390 GWGNEVLA
+390 WQGWENEVLA

-406 KNIQYGVAQMVTQ
+406 KNIQYGVAQMVTK

-437 VNDNSFPVTGIL
+437 VNANSFPVTGIL

-474 ADIPSDTYAAST
+474 AAISGTYAAST

-494 LVFDNYVDGAND
+494 LVFDNYVDGTKND
-506 AQETVRIAVELQ
+506 QETVRIAVELQ

-546 KASSGL
+546 KEPGL
-552 TAISWPES
+552 TAISWPNS

-565 PQFKINRTFVQDYK
+565 PQFEIDRTFVQDYK

-606 GLSVDLKWQ
+606 GLSVDLQWQ
-615 TGLAFDVPLGGTT
+615 TGLTFDVPLGGTT

>member
-13 IALLSTAGFV
+13 IALLSTAGLV

-29 DVTDAPVNPTYD
+29 DVTDAPVNPSYD

-55 PSNGKTR
+55 PSNSQTR
-62 MSAVNT
+62 MSAENT

-76 MKNIFLIPFVDEPKA
+76 MKNIYLIPFVDVPTA
-91 SLNGTIDRTNYT
+91 SLNGTTNRMDYT

-109 KLAELSDNDIDNTTN
+109 KLAELSDIDNTTDN
-124 DKNYHIYNDV
+124 KNYHIYNDV

-149 PISQSTYKAKGALKV
+149 PISQDTYKTNGALQV
-164 TDLTTLTQNSTSSI
+164 TDFTTLTQNSTSSI

-187 TSGTNNEL
+187 TSGDNNAL

-200 AFATY
+200 AFANY
-205 LSGIADADGWST
+205 LSSIADADGWST
-217 ITEDVNTTL
+217 IAENENATL

-268 GETPT
+268 GETAT
-273 TVSGVADKIIEKI
+273 TVSGIADKIIEKI
-286 KTSYF
+286 KASYF
-291 DIDANGNVSW
+291 EIDANGNVSW
-301 KTSLGTETTTFPTNL
+301 QNSVEAETRTFPTNL
-316 GLPEGCMILTISNG
+316 GLPEGCMILNCSNG
-330 DFSYVSQ
+330 DFSYVTR
-337 PIMPSSGSSTI
+337 PTMPSSGSSTI

-381 DTWENSNWD
+381 LNWESSDWN
-390 GWGNEVLA
+390 GWGNEVLV

-406 KNIQYGVAQMVTQ
+406 KNIQYGVAQMVTK

-429 NSTDNRVS
+429 NSADNKVS
-437 VNDNSFPVTGIL
+437 VNAESFPVTGIL

-454 QSIDWEFLPEEGS
+454 QSIDWEFLPDGS
-467 SQRVIYD
+467 TQRVIYD
-474 ADIPSDTYAAST
+474 ADIPSGTYAAST

-494 LVFDNYVDGAND
+494 LVFDNYVDGTIND
-506 AQETVRIAVELQ
+506 QETVRIAVELQ

-527 VDGIVAQG
+527 VDGIVAAG

-546 KASSGL
+546 KASGL
-552 TAISWPES
+552 TAISWPNS

-565 PQFKINRTFVQDYK
+565 PQFGIDRTFVQDYK

-606 GLSVDLKWQ
+606 GLSVDLQWQ
-615 TGLAFDVPLGGTT
+615 NGLTFEVPLGGT

>member
-1 MNRINNYVLNGA
+1 MKRVNQLFFGSA
-13 IALLSTAGFV
+13 LALLAGASLT

-29 DVTDAPVNPTYD
+29 DVADAPVNPSYD

-62 MSAVNT
+62 MSDVNT

-76 MKNIFLIPFVDEPKA
+76 MENIYLIPFVEEPTA
-91 SLNGTIDRTNYT
+91 SLYGTTGRTNYA
-103 FPSSVI
+103 FPSSAI
-109 KLAELSDNDIDNTTN
+109 ELTKLSESDIDNTTN
-124 DKNYHIYNDV
+124 DKNYRIYNDV

-140 KNFLFYGTS
+140 KYFLFYGTS
-149 PISQSTYKAKGALKV
+149 PISGGTYKTKGALNV
-164 TDLTTLTQNSTSSI
+164 TNLTTLTQNSTSSI
-178 SYSLVDIAA
+178 SYSLVDIVA

-195 TSTQT
+195 TSMQN

-205 LSGIADADGWST
+205 LSSIADAEGWST
-217 ITEDVNTTL
+217 IAENVNATL

-233 TEAPT
+233 TVSPT

-255 SLTTIVNPLKTKD
+255 SLTTIVYPLKTKN
-268 GETPT
+268 GESPTP
-273 TVSGVADKIIEKI
+273 VSKVADKIIDKI
-286 KTSYF
+286 KDSYF
-291 DIDANGNVSW
+291 DIDTNGNVSW
-301 KTSLGTETTTFPTNL
+301 KTSLGDGTTQFPTNL
-316 GLPEGCMILTISNG
+316 GLPEGCMILNCSNG
-330 DFSYVSQ
+330 DFAYVSQ
-337 PIMPSSGSSTI
+337 PTMPSSGSSTI

-381 DTWENSNWD
+381 DHWESENWAD
-390 GWGNEVLA
+390 WGNEVLA

-406 KNIQYGVAQMVTQ
+406 KNIQYGVAQMVTK
-419 IKTASSILND
+419 IKTASSILDD
-429 NSTDNRVS
+429 NSADNKVS
-437 VNDNSFPVTGIL
+437 VNATSFRVTGIL

-454 QSIDWEFLPEEGS
+454 QSIDWEFLPDGS
-467 SQRVIYD
+467 AQRVIYD
-474 ADIPSDTYAAST
+474 ADIPSGTYAAST
-486 GWSNPIYT
+486 DWSNPIYT
-494 LVFDNYVDGAND
+494 LVFDNYVDGDKN
-506 AQETVRIAVELQ
+506 AQETVRIAVELE
-518 NNSTADFTG
+518 NNSNADFTG
-527 VDGIVAQG
+527 VDGIVAAG

-546 KASSGL
+546 KASGL
-552 TAISWPES
+552 HAISWPNS

-565 PQFKINRTFVQDYK
+565 PQFGIDRTFVQDYK
-579 TCVNL
+579 TFVNL
-584 TINTLKN
+584 TIHTLKN

-615 TGLAFDVPLGGTT
+615 TGLTFEVPLGGTT

>member
-1 MNRINNYVLNGA
+1 MNRINHYVLNGA
-13 IALLSTAGFV
+13 IAVLSTAGFV

-41 GKSVKTQFAINIAT
+41 GKSVKTQFAINVAT
-55 PSNGKTR
+55 PSNSQTR
-62 MSAVNT
+62 MSAENT

-76 MKNIFLIPFVDEPKA
+76 MKNIFLIPFVNEPTA
-91 SLNGTIDRTNYT
+91 SLNGTTDRTDYT

-109 KLAELSDNDIDNTTN
+109 ELTKLLESDIDNTTN

-149 PISQSTYKAKGALKV
+149 PISESTYKTKGALKV
-164 TDLTTLTQNSTSSI
+164 TDLTSLTKNSTSSI

-187 TSGTNNEL
+187 TSGANSAL
-195 TSTQT
+195 TSKQN
-200 AFATY
+200 AFANY

-217 ITEDVNTTL
+217 VTENDNATL
-226 FNAYKNF
+226 YNAYINF
-233 TEAPT
+233 TAPT

-255 SLTTIVNPLKTKD
+255 SLTTIVYPLKTKS
-268 GETPT
+268 EPATP
-273 TVSGVADKIIEKI
+273 VSSIADKIIEKI
-286 KTSYF
+286 KASYF
-291 DIDANGNVSW
+291 EINEGVVSW
-301 KTSLGTETTTFPTNL
+301 LTSLGDETTKFPTNL
-316 GLPEGCMILTISNG
+316 GLPEGCMILTCSNG

-337 PIMPSSGSSTI
+337 PTMPSSGSSTI

-381 DTWENSNWD
+381 GNWESSDWN
-390 GWGNEVLA
+390 GWGNEVLV

-419 IKTASSILND
+419 IKTANSILND

-437 VNDNSFPVTGIL
+437 VNANSFPVTGIL

-454 QSIDWEFLPEEGS
+454 QSIDWEFLPEGS
-467 SQRVIYD
+467 TQRVIYD
-474 ADIPSDTYAAST
+474 ADIPSGTYAST
-486 GWSNPIYT
+486 DWSNPIYT
-494 LVFDNYVDGAND
+494 LVFDNYVDGNKN

-527 VDGIVAQG
+527 VDGIVAAG

-546 KASSGL
+546 KASGL
-552 TAISWPES
+552 TPISWPNS

-565 PQFKINRTFVQDYK
+565 PQFGIDRTFVQDYK

-606 GLSVDLKWQ
+606 GLSVDLQWQ
-615 TGLAFDVPLGGTT
+615 SGLTFNVPLGGTD
-628 N
+628 